1 MPQPTQ
7 RHSASGRP
15 LVLAVPKGRILKE
28 LVPLLERAGIVPEAA
43 FFDADSRQLRFASNV
58 AGLDVIR
65 VRAFDVPTF
74 VAHGAAQLGV
84 CGNDVVMEFDDPAIY
99 APVDLKIG
107 YCRLAVAEPRD
118 HAQRDDPGSWR
129 HLRVATK
136 FPAIAKRH
144 FRARGVTA
152 ECIKLNGAMELAPNL
167 GLSRHILDLVS
178 TGSTLRA
185 NDLVEVEQVAEVTS
199 RLIVNRGALTRER
212 PLIEP
217 WIARFREA
225 VDAA

>member
-1 MPQPTQ
+1 MPE
-7 RHSASGRP
+7 SAAAAMSSDRP

-28 LVPLLERAGIVPEAA
+28 LVPLLERAGIRPEEA
-43 FFDADSRQLRFASNV
+43 FFDKDARQLRFSTNV
-58 AGLDVIR
+58 AGLDLIR

-84 CGNDVVMEFDDPAIY
+84 SGNDVVMEFDYPAIY

-107 YCRLAVAEPRD
+107 YCRLAVAEPRNLAD
-118 HAQRDDPGSWR
+118 QDDPKGWR
-129 HLRVATK
+129 HVRVATK
-136 FPAIAKRH
+136 FPGIAKRH

-199 RLIVNRGALTRER
+199 RLIVNRSALKLDR
-212 PLIEP
+212 PALEP